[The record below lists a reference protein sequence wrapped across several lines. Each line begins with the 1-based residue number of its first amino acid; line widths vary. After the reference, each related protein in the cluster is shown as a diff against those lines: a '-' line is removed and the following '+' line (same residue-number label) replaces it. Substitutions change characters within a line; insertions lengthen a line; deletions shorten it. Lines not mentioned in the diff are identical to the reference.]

1 MSRIGRV
8 AGYTSLLPSH
18 SFSLR
23 SAPWSACRCGSYR
36 RGTSVRNLLDPR
48 SSCSCEAHSLKR
60 HGIALAGSAHL
71 THPTSTPLG
80 AAVTRGPSSL
90 GSTQS
95 LTSTKTGKLLNDA
108 ETHMITEVGMLS
120 DWFGA
125 TDGLSW
131 NHIESISLVN
141 EPTPGIFNQ
150 PANYRVSGCASCTFC
165 VTRTAPRS
173 LFCNAP

>member
-1 MSRIGRV
+1 M
-8 AGYTSLLPSH
+8 
-18 SFSLR
+18 
-23 SAPWSACRCGSYR
+23 
-36 RGTSVRNLLDPR
+36 RNLLDPR

-108 ETHMITEVGMLS
+108 ETHMITEVGMLG

-131 NHIESISLVN
+131 KHIQSISLMKDDVA
-141 EPTPGIFNQ
+141 E
-150 PANYRVSGCASCTFC
+150 NYHISGCASCKS
-165 VTRTAPRS
+165 RS
-173 LFCNAP
+173 NHASCPPLKSAMTNSASSCHRRPSKEQDMV